1 MPTKPK
7 TPPAF
12 PSSDM
17 YMKPQSSF
25 SNSHNRRTLFKIVA
39 IDITENE
46 WTEETLRNNLI
57 DLMTGHEELES
68 DRSVGYV

>member
-1 MPTKPK
+1 M
-7 TPPAF
+7 
-12 PSSDM
+12 
-17 YMKPQSSF
+17 
-25 SNSHNRRTLFKIVA
+25 FKIVA